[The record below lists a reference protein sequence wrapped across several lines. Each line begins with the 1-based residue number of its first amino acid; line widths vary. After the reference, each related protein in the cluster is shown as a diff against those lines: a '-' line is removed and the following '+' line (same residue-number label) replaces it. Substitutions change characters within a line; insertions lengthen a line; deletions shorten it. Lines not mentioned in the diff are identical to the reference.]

1 MAGMDE
7 WQLNDRKVVFD
18 HPWVRIVADTLAR
31 GDQHKPYIFIES
43 PVDAVATVAIT
54 DSREIV
60 LTRQY
65 RHPVGHVITDLPAG
79 RANPGEDPLV
89 AARRELEEET
99 GYRPGKLVALGKA
112 NPFPGSLKVT
122 MHLFFASELSA
133 GQQHLDDGEELEVH
147 LRLFD
152 EVFAEVIEGKHID
165 AALQWG
171 ALLARA
177 KGLA

>member
-1 MAGMDE
+1 MDD
-7 WQLNDRKVVFD
+7 WQLKDRKVVFD
-18 HPWVRIVADTLAR
+18 HPWVRIIVDTLAR
-31 GDQHKPYIFIES
+31 GELHKPYILIES

-54 DSREIV
+54 AAHEIV

-65 RHPVGHVITDLPAG
+65 RHPVERVITDLPAG

-112 NPFPGSLKVT
+112 NPFPGSLKVN
-122 MHLFFASELSA
+122 MHLFFASELSP

-147 LRLFD
+147 LRPFD
-152 EVFAEVIEGKHID
+152 EVYAEVLEGQHID